1 MWLRDRRIF
10 WKNRQPSMG
19 RGLTNQMSPDAAG
32 RRKVLSWLGLTG
44 AALALRSQ
52 SFAADSP
59 TVFKVPPQEMGFDL
73 PPGEVRRGKGE
84 TVQTNDEAGKAV
96 VGRLHVAIG
105 EGALVLL
112 PDGELVVRKAGS
124 FGLTD
129 RSFVPVTMTDLGAR
143 LTAEEFKGFKA
154 KSTRHY
160 LYIYN
165 TSEEFQLATS
175 RILETMLPGI
185 KGYAETQKIEVT
197 EPAVP
202 LVVVMFKTEEEFK
215 NHSRLPDGVVAYYHT
230 LSNRVFMY
238 EQSQLGAVRPDIAVQ
253 QSISTI
259 AHEGVHQ
266 ILHNIGVQQRLS
278 VWPMWLS
285 EGLAEYFAPT
295 STGARLKWK
304 GPGQVN
310 DLRMFELEQYL
321 KSRAAAKPDGELIE
335 HTVLAARLT
344 STGYAT
350 AWALTHYLA
359 KIRRVE
365 FNDYVREVSRLGPL
379 EAFGDIAGPGLVR
392 ENLVLFKRFF
402 GDDLAALESRL
413 VAHLKKLP
421 YSDPFQG
428 LPHCVATIVVSDGKK
443 VQRDANTFHSP
454 TLAQKWL
461 RDLLEKVPAA
471 QRSGAQTNI
480 RLFPN
485 RTAAEGY
492 ATQWLRGR

>member
-1 MWLRDRRIF
+1 M
-10 WKNRQPSMG
+10 
-19 RGLTNQMSPDAAG
+19 
-32 RRKVLSWLGLTG
+32 LSWLGLTATG
-44 AALALRSQ
+44 VALARPSSAVDEALH
-52 SFAADSP
+52 
-59 TVFKVPPQEMGFDL
+59 VFPVDPRDLGLDL
-73 PPGEVRRGKGE
+73 PDGEVRCGKGE
-84 TVQTNDEAGKAV
+84 VVQTNDEAGRPV

-105 EGALVLL
+105 DAAIVLL
-112 PDGELVVRKAGS
+112 PDGQLVVRKEGS
-124 FGLTD
+124 FTATD
-129 RSFVPVTMTDLGAR
+129 RPFEPAAMPELAAR
-143 LTAEEFKGFKA
+143 LVADEFKGFKT

-160 LYIYN
+160 VYVYN
-165 TSEEFQLATS
+165 TSDEFQLATS

-197 EPAVP
+197 EPVVP
-202 LVVVMFKTEEEFK
+202 LVVVMFRTEEEFRE
-215 NHSRLPDGVVAYYHT
+215 HGRMPEGVAAYYHT

-238 EQSQLGAVRPDIAVQ
+238 EQSRLAAVRPDIAVQ

-259 AHEGVHQ
+259 AHEGGHQ

-321 KSRAAAKPDGELIE
+321 KARSAQKPNGELVE
-335 HTVLAARLT
+335 HTVIAARLT

-359 KIRRVE
+359 KNRRVE
-365 FNDYVREVSRLGPL
+365 FNEYVREVSRLGPL
-379 EAFGDIAGPGLVR
+379 EASGDIAGPGLVR
-392 ENLVLFKRFF
+392 ENLALFKRFF
-402 GDDLAALESRL
+402 GDDLAALEARL
-413 VAHLKKLP
+413 IAHLKKQP

-428 LPHCVATIVVSDGKK
+428 LPHCVATIVVADGRK
-443 VQRDANTFHSP
+443 VRRDANTFHSP

-461 RDLLEKVPAA
+461 RELLEQVPEA
-471 QRSGAQTNI
+471 QRAGAQTSI
-480 RLFPN
+480 RQFPN
-485 RTAAEGY
+485 RAAAEGY
-492 ATQWLRGR
+492 AARWLRGR

>member
-1 MWLRDRRIF
+1 MKSAVESPFQSL
-10 WKNRQPSMG
+10 
-19 RGLTNQMSPDAAG
+19 LTNRRQFVALLGASSVGLGITPLLKGAEASLPLFQLAPESIGLELPAG
-32 RRKVLSWLGLTG
+32 
-44 AALALRSQ
+44 
-52 SFAADSP
+52 
-59 TVFKVPPQEMGFDL
+59 EI
-73 PPGEVRRGKGE
+73 RRGKGE
-84 TVQTNDEAGKAV
+84 AIQTADDDGKPV
-96 VGRLHVAIG
+96 VGRLHVAVG
-105 EGALVLL
+105 DGAIVLL
-112 PDGELVVRKAGS
+112 PDGQLVIRKAGT
-124 FGLTD
+124 FVPTD
-129 RSFVPVTMTDLGAR
+129 RPFEPADMAKLAAK
-143 LTAEEFKGFKA
+143 LTATEFKGFKT

-160 LYIYN
+160 IYIYN
-165 TSEEFQLATS
+165 TSDEFQLATS

-185 KGYAETQKIEVT
+185 KGYAETQKIDVT

-202 LVVVMFKTEEEFK
+202 LVVVMFRTEDEFQ
-215 NHSRLPDGVVAYYHT
+215 NHNRMPEGVVAYYHT

-238 EQSQLGAVRPDIAVQ
+238 EQSKLATVRPDLAVQ

-321 KSRAAAKPDGELIE
+321 KTRAASDPNGELVE

-344 STGYAT
+344 STGYAA

-359 KIRRVE
+359 KMRRAD
-365 FNDYVREVSRLGPL
+365 FNRYVKEVSQLGPL
-379 EAFGDIAGPGLVR
+379 EASGDLGGSGLVR
-392 ENLVLFKRFF
+392 ENVVLFKQFF
-402 GDDLAALESRL
+402 GDDLVDLESRL
-413 VAHLKKLP
+413 VAHLKKQP

-428 LPHCVATIVVSDGKK
+428 MPHFVAMIVANDGRR

-461 RDLLEKVPAA
+461 RDMLEKVPEAQRAAA
-471 QRSGAQTNI
+471 QTSI
-480 RLFPN
+480 RAFQN
-485 RTAAEGY
+485 RASAESY
-492 ATQWLRGR
+492 ATQFLRSR